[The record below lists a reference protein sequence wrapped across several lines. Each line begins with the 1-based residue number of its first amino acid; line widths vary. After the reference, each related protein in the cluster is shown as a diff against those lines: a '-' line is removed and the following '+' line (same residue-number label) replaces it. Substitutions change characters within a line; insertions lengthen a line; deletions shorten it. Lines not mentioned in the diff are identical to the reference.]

1 MLRMG
6 FAWLLSAMLVSG
18 CASDV
23 ATDYDSSVDFSGF
36 STYQYHEDP
45 NTPVTLDGARI
56 KKAVNKEMAL
66 RGMRLAES
74 DGQLTV
80 YYEILEASELLADGP
95 TFSFGFGMGSINSR
109 YGAGVSTPTRVKEKK
124 YGKLSVNLIDTQT
137 NDVVW
142 RSVSQRQLTETMD
155 SEERNEFVQDQVQ
168 QMFEEYPIAAPQVK

>member
-1 MLRMG
+1 MG
-6 FAWLLSAMLVSG
+6 QPLVL
-18 CASDV
+18 A
-23 ATDYDSSVDFSGF
+23 
-36 STYQYHEDP
+36 
-45 NTPVTLDGARI
+45 LAR
-56 KKAVNKEMAL
+56 A
-66 RGMRLAES
+66 
-74 DGQLTV
+74 
-80 YYEILEASELLADGP
+80 
-95 TFSFGFGMGSINSR
+95 SINSR